1 MTAARILLG
10 TIRLANGS
18 LALLAPAQLA
28 DRLGVDPEENPAML
42 YVLRMFGIR
51 TVLIARDLLAHD
63 QQARAKALRRAPL
76 IHASDTLA
84 AGLAAAS
91 GKLPRRAAVLITA
104 VSVVNTALALAAR
117 GGRGA
122 R

>member
-63 QQARAKALRRAPL
+63 EQARAKALRRAPL